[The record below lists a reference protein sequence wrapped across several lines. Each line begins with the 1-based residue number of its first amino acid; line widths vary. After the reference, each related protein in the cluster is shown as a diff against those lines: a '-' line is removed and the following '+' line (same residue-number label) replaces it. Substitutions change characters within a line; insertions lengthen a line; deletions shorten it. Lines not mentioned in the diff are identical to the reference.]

1 MYKPLRIA
9 THISH
14 KGYSSRKEAE
24 RLVINGKVNVNGKI
38 VTNLSTKIKYD
49 DILRIDGLIVKNYI
63 KYKLFL
69 FNKPRSVIT
78 THSDPK
84 GRIKV
89 YDFFPKKLKSQKIGK
104 LHAVGRLDFN
114 SQGLILITNNVK
126 LKTFLENPN
135 TWVEIILSEGK
146 NREIRKLFLKY
157 GYSISKLVRTAYGPY
172 KLGNIAI
179 GEFRETAINKSLL
192 SKHVN

>member
-135 TWVEIILSEGK
+135 
-146 NREIRKLFLKY
+146 
-157 GYSISKLVRTAYGPY
+157 SK
-172 KLGNIAI
+172 I
-179 GEFRETAINKSLL
+179 KSMA
-192 SKHVN
+192 